1 MSLRIVDEALVLS
14 CVDYGEADRIVT
26 LFTRDRGRL
35 SAFAAG
41 ARKSKRRF
49 AGALEAGTHL
59 KAQLVERRGE
69 VFRLDGVDVVQSFHR
84 LRDDLPRIAR
94 LLYCLELIRELTRDH
109 EPHAALF
116 DGLRDYLKKLDAKEA
131 GPTSLLLFE
140 LDALAQA
147 GFMPKFSPCALCE
160 QPTGDRPRF
169 DPEHGGVVCLSCAP
183 RVPRGMPVSPEVVEA
198 LARLQAGERTPMAPE
213 LRAKARTLLNV
224 FISHH
229 LGRKLKAVD
238 FMEQV
243 GAD

>member
-1 MSLRIVDEALVLS
+1 MTNRLVADAVVLS
-14 CVDYGEADRIVT
+14 GVDYGESDRIVT
-26 LFTRDRGRL
+26 LFTRQRGRL

-49 AGALEAGTHL
+49 AGALEPGTHL
-59 KAQLVERRGE
+59 TAQLVESRGDLL
-69 VFRLDGVDVVQSFHR
+69 RLEAVDIVQSFHR
-84 LRDDLPRIAR
+84 VRDDLPRIAR

-116 DGLRDYLKKLDAKEA
+116 DALKDYLIRLDANEA
-131 GPTSLLLFE
+131 GPSSLLLFE

-147 GFMPKFSPCALCE
+147 GFMPQFSPCSMCG

-169 DPEHGGVVCLSCAP
+169 DVQGGSVVCFSCSSRALTGFPVAP
-183 RVPRGMPVSPEVVEA
+183 SVVES
-198 LARLQAGERTPMAPE
+198 LARLQAGDRTPLQAHV
-213 LRAKARTLLNV
+213 RAVARQLLNT
-224 FISHH
+224 FIAHH
-229 LGRKLKAVD
+229 VGRKLKSVE

>member
-1 MSLRIVDEALVLS
+1 MIRVVDEALVLS
-14 CVDYGEADRIVT
+14 TVDYGEADRIVT
-26 LFTRDRGRL
+26 LFTRERGRV

-59 KAQLVERRGE
+59 KAHLVERRGDT
-69 VFRLDGVDVVQSFHR
+69 FRLDGVDVVQSFHH

-94 LLYCLELIRELTRDH
+94 LMYCLELIRELTRDH
-109 EPHAALF
+109 EPHASLF
-116 DGLRDYLKKLDAKEA
+116 DTLKDYLRLLDAKQA

-147 GFMPKFSPCALCE
+147 GFMPNFSPCALCS
-160 QPTGDRPRF
+160 QPTGPRPRF
-169 DPEHGGVVCLSCAP
+169 DPEHGGVVCFACAP
-183 RVPRGMPVSPEVVEA
+183 RVPNGFPVSPELVDA
-198 LARLQAGERTPMAPE
+198 LARLQAGERTPMAAD
-213 LRAKARTLLNV
+213 LRARARELLNV
-224 FISHH
+224 FIAHH
-229 LGRKLKAVD
+229 LGRKLKSVE

>member
-1 MSLRIVDEALVLS
+1 MSTPIVDEALVLS
-14 CVDYGEADRIVT
+14 TIDYGEADRIVT
-26 LFTRDRGRL
+26 LFTRARGRL

-41 ARKSKRRF
+41 ARKSKKRF

-59 KAQLVERRGE
+59 KARLTERRGE
-69 VFRLDGVDVVQSFHR
+69 TLRLDGVDIVQSFHH

-116 DGLRDYLKKLDAKEA
+116 DGLRDYLQRLDAKEA

-147 GFMPKFSPCALCE
+147 GFMPSFAPCALCGE
-160 QPTGDRPRF
+160 ATGERPRF
-169 DPEHGGVVCLSCAP
+169 DPEHGGVVCFACSP
-183 RVPRGMPVSPEVVEA
+183 RVPKGLPVSVEVVEA
-198 LARLQAGERTPMAPE
+198 LARLQAGERTPMPADV
-213 LRAKARTLLNV
+213 RARARQLLNV
-224 FISHH
+224 FIAHH
-229 LGRKLKAVD
+229 LGRKLKSVD

>member
-1 MSLRIVDEALVLS
+1 MVAEALVLS
-14 CVDYGEADRIVT
+14 SVDYGEADRIVT
-26 LFTRDRGRL
+26 LFTRERGRL

-59 KAQLVERRGE
+59 KARLAERRGE
-69 VFRLDGVDVVQSFHR
+69 TLRLDGVDIVQSFHR

-109 EPHAALF
+109 EPHTALF
-116 DGLRDYLKKLDAKEA
+116 DGLRDYLVKLDAKEA

-147 GFMPKFSPCALCE
+147 GFMPSFTPCALCG

-169 DPEHGGVVCLSCAP
+169 DAEQGGVVCLACAP
-183 RVPRGMPVSPEVVEA
+183 RAPRGFPVSSEVVEA
-198 LARLQAGERTPMAPE
+198 LARLQAGERTPMQPE
-213 LRAKARTLLNV
+213 VRARARQVLNV
-224 FISHH
+224 FIAHH
-229 LGRKLKAVD
+229 LGRKLKSVD

>member
-1 MSLRIVDEALVLS
+1 MIRVVDEALVLS
-14 CVDYGEADRIVT
+14 SVDYGEADRIVT
-26 LFTRDRGRL
+26 LFTRERGRV

-59 KAQLVERRGE
+59 KAQLVERRGDT
-69 VFRLDGVDVVQSFHR
+69 FRLDGVDVVQSFHH

-94 LLYCLELIRELTRDH
+94 LLYCLELIRELTRDY
-109 EPHAALF
+109 EPHVTLF
-116 DGLRDYLKKLDAKEA
+116 DALKDYLQRLDAKQA

-147 GFMPKFSPCALCE
+147 GFMPNFSPCALCG
-160 QPTGDRPRF
+160 QPTGPRPRF
-169 DPEHGGVVCLSCAP
+169 DPEHGGVVCFGCAS
-183 RVPRGMPVSPEVVEA
+183 RVPNGFPVSPDVIEA
-198 LARLQAGERTPMAPE
+198 LARLQAGERTPMAAD
-213 LRAKARTLLNV
+213 LRARARELLNV
-224 FISHH
+224 FIAHH
-229 LGRKLKAVD
+229 LGRKLKSVE

>member
-1 MSLRIVDEALVLS
+1 MSAPVVDEALVLS
-14 CVDYGEADRIVT
+14 TTDYGEADRVVT

-59 KAQLVERRGE
+59 RARLVERRGE
-69 VFRLDGVDVVQSFHR
+69 TFRLDGADIVQSFHR

-116 DGLRDYLKKLDAKEA
+116 DGLRDYLQRLDAKEA

-147 GFMPKFSPCALCE
+147 GFMPSFAPCSLCG
-160 QPTGDRPRF
+160 QPTGERPRF
-169 DPEHGGVVCLSCAP
+169 DPEQGGVVCFACAP
-183 RVPRGMPVSPEVVEA
+183 RVPRGFPVSPGLVDA
-198 LARLQAGERTPMAPE
+198 LARLQAGARTPLPAE
-213 LRAKARTLLNV
+213 LRARAREVLNV
-224 FISHH
+224 FIAHH
-229 LGRKLKAVD
+229 LGRKLKSVD

>member
-1 MSLRIVDEALVLS
+1 MSTPIVAEALVLS
-14 CVDYGEADRIVT
+14 SVDYGEADRIVT
-26 LFTRDRGRL
+26 LFTRERGRL

-59 KAQLVERRGE
+59 KARLAERRGE
-69 VFRLDGVDVVQSFHR
+69 TLRLDGVDIVQSFHR

-109 EPHAALF
+109 EPHVALF
-116 DGLRDYLKKLDAKEA
+116 DGLRDYLVKLDAKEA

-147 GFMPKFSPCALCE
+147 GFMPSFTPCALCG

-169 DPEHGGVVCLSCAP
+169 DAEQGGVVCVACAP
-183 RVPRGMPVSPEVVEA
+183 RVPRGFPVSSEVVEA
-198 LARLQAGERTPMAPE
+198 LARLQAGERTPMQPE
-213 LRAKARTLLNV
+213 VRARARQVLNV
-224 FISHH
+224 FIAHH